1 VLARHPA
8 QAASF
13 LGSCSHLPPVWLAM
27 ALPWHQ
33 MAGAI
38 MRAKIRLVPCLP
50 MSMEEFQDI
59 IALQS
64 CVVLRSIDHTFD
76 AAIHYLKK
84 SSKRVEGIK
93 LLHQVLAEIIIDSS
107 PLYTV

>member
-1 VLARHPA
+1 MRCKCLPAPVLARHPA

-13 LGSCSHLPPVWLAM
+13 LGSCSHLPPV
-27 ALPWHQ
+27 Q